1 MSGLQ
6 ELWRTS
12 YFPVVLTLVIAL
24 SVLGL
29 EVKLRQV
36 AVDSVFV
43 ALLLI
48 MAGALIAIRYLD
60 DLMRR
65 VSKIGPG
72 GVELAPLSATDP
84 AASRLL
90 DEQILE
96 WRSAIN
102 PAGDP
107 FADRPL
113 DARERWIYEGLSSR
127 FMQLEQAHV
136 EPLSLERAALER
148 YRNIVF
154 RLGYLALINKD
165 TEKAYDVLKF
175 FEFLSDARG
184 DELFMLATA
193 IAERADDNED
203 EAERTFAYRR
213 AVKLLERAKA
223 QDPTDAMI
231 PYQLGWLYDELG
243 RYASA
248 IAENGRAAELDPEI
262 APSTFWNTAVSTLK
276 TGDPG
281 GAIAWLYRVPPG
293 RIWREIAEDPEL
305 EPLHAWPG
313 WLALLEEKLGEPPE
327 HGAAG

>member
-1 MSGLQ
+1 MPSVR

-24 SVLGL
+24 AVLGL
-29 EVKLRQV
+29 EIKFRQL

-48 MAGALIAIRYLD
+48 VAGAVVGIRYLD

-96 WRSAIN
+96 WRSAI
-102 PAGDP
+102 
-107 FADRPL
+107 
-113 DARERWIYEGLSSR
+113 
-127 FMQLEQAHV
+127 
-136 EPLSLERAALER
+136 
-148 YRNIVF
+148 
-154 RLGYLALINKD
+154 
-165 TEKAYDVLKF
+165 
-175 FEFLSDARG
+175 
-184 DELFMLATA
+184 MLATA
-193 IAERADDNED
+193 IAERDDDNED

-213 AVKLLERAKA
+213 AANLLERAKA

-231 PYQLGWLYDELG
+231 YYQLGWLYDELG
-243 RYASA
+243 RYDAA

-305 EPLHAWPG
+305 EPLHARPG
-313 WLALLEEKLGEPPE
+313 WVALLEEKLGEPPE